1 MDILIDRCAGLDVHK
16 RTVVACIRAP
26 RGSRQRQSEI
36 RTFTTETKGLLELAD
51 WLTSYRVTHVAME
64 STGVYWR
71 PVYQILEGGFEL
83 LLVNARHIKNVPGR
97 KTDVRDCEWIGQL
110 LECGLL
116 RSSFVPPEPIRDLR
130 DLTRYRKV
138 LIRERGHHVNRIAK
152 TLEMANIK
160 LGSVA
165 TDIMGKTGRAVIE
178 GIIEGVDDAELL
190 AERAEGLLKKKKA
203 QLAEALAGK
212 VRDHHRFI
220 LQRQLQMVDDLSEHI
235 AILDDHIEEVMR
247 PFAEARDIVASTPG
261 IATRAAEVIVSEIG
275 DDMNRFPTAA
285 NLCSWAHVCPGTNES
300 AGKKKQASIGK
311 GNSWLRATL
320 HEAAWAAART
330 KNSYYSALYRRLKP
344 RLGSRKAIVAVE
356 HAMLRAIWHMLKHQK
371 YHEDLG
377 VDYFERNQSD
387 QIKQHHLRRLEK
399 LGYDVQIKK
408 KAA

>member
-1 MDILIDRCAGLDVHK
+1 MDILIDQCAGLDVHK
-16 RTVVACIRAP
+16 KTVVACVRTP
-26 RGSRQRQSEI
+26 GNNRQRHSET
-36 RTFTTETKGLLELAD
+36 RTFATDTKGLLELVD
-51 WLTSYRVTHVAME
+51 WLTSCRVTHVAME

-71 PVYQILEGGFEL
+71 PVYQILEGQFEL

-138 LIRERGHHVNRIAK
+138 LIRERGHHVNRVAK

-178 GIIEGVDDAELL
+178 GIIDGITDPEVL

-203 QLAEALAGK
+203 ELAEALAGR
-212 VRDHHRFI
+212 VRGHHRFM

-235 AILDDHIEEVMR
+235 AVLDDHIEEVMR
-247 PFAEARDIVASTPG
+247 PFAEACDIVASTPG
-261 IATRAAEVIVSEIG
+261 IARRAAEVIVSEIG
-275 DDMNRFPTAA
+275 DDMSRFPTAG

-311 GNSWLRATL
+311 GNAWLRATL

-330 KNSYYSALYRRLKP
+330 KKSYYSALYRRLKL

-356 HAMLRAIWHMLKHQK
+356 HAMLRAIWHMLKHKK

-377 VDYFERNQSD
+377 VDYFERRQGD
-387 QIKQHHLRRLEK
+387 QIKRHHVRRLEK
-399 LGYDVQIKK
+399 LGYEVQVTRR
-408 KAA
+408 AA

>member
-16 RTVVACIRAP
+16 KTVVACLRTP

-36 RTFTTETKGLLELAD
+36 RTFATETKGLLELAD
-51 WLTSYRVTHVAME
+51 WLTSSRVTHVAME

-71 PVYQILEGGFEL
+71 PVYQILEGDFAL

-190 AERAEGLLKKKKA
+190 AERAEGLLRKKKA
-203 QLAEALAGK
+203 ELSEALAGK

-247 PFAEARDIVASTPG
+247 PFAEARDIVSSMPG

-275 DDMNRFPTAA
+275 DDMDRFPTAA
-285 NLCSWAHVCPGTNES
+285 NLCSWAHLCPGTNES

-311 GNSWLRATL
+311 GNAWLRATL

-330 KNSYYSALYRRLKP
+330 KASYYSALYRRLKP
-344 RLGSRKAIVAVE
+344 RLGSHRAVVAVE
-356 HAMLRAIWHMLKHQK
+356 HAMLRAIWHMLKHHK
-371 YHEDLG
+371 HHEDLG

-387 QIKQHHLRRLEK
+387 QIKRHHLRRLEK